1 MACEETIVTHWSS
14 PVDIRYSKLS
24 SSLSFDTILVSS
36 ETSSLSVAS
45 WQVATVMILQH
56 LILVT
61 LNRPS
66 FVSPLFPGILR
77 TSSRP
82 PIRTLT
88 LKNEQK

>member
-66 FVSPLFPGILR
+66 FESPLFPGILR

>member
-66 FVSPLFPGILR
+66 LLESPLFPGILR

-82 PIRTLT
+82 PIRTFT
-88 LKNEQK
+88 L